1 MIFLLNFFSSFFV
14 MYHGWRLSHKRFSMS
29 GTDLTN
35 DVALMVKVLKNFF
48 TLKKEKKKGAE
59 KNRPKQ

>member
-1 MIFLLNFFSSFFV
+1 
-14 MYHGWRLSHKRFSMS
+14 MS

>member
-1 MIFLLNFFSSFFV
+1 
-14 MYHGWRLSHKRFSMS
+14 MS

-35 DVALMVKVLKNFF
+35 DVALMVKFLKNFF